1 MFPRQKRLTSPLPW
15 GEVGWTRVERVQ
27 PGEGMNRFKSRAR
40 ALRANQ
46 TAAEDV
52 LWRAMRGRRLNRW
65 KFRRQHPI
73 ARYIVDFV
81 ALDGK
86 LVIEVDG
93 GTHATDRE
101 RTRDDERTRE
111 LESLGFHVMRV
122 TNVDVYENLNGVT
135 GRGEVRFPIAL

>member
-1 MFPRQKRLTSPLPW
+1 MFPRQKRLTSPLPC
-15 GEVGWTRVERVQ
+15 GEVSWTRVERVQ

-86 LVIEVDG
+86 LVIEVTVARTQRIG
-93 GTHATDRE
+93 SALAT
-101 RTRDDERTRE
+101 TNA
-111 LESLGFHVMRV
+111 LESSRAS
-122 TNVDVYENLNGVT
+122 NGVT
-135 GRGEVRFPIAL
+135 GRGKVRFPIAL